1 MPIPENRRRDERTYW
16 MNDAPVTDIH
26 EALDL
31 LTEPW
36 DASGPRFL
44 DVGYDLADGAK
55 PEIHFEWSRER
66 NGQWSNGTNY
76 LQIDSL
82 LVEQLKNRGFVKPM
96 EIPHMGY
103 TETEKRKLIITD
115 VGKKYAKLSLES
127 KQSKA
132 VELVRPPPYDALT
145 PLYDP
150 TRIFSF
156 RESEFWGGKLY
167 FRFEMLNGEM
177 LKVYPDTGEFGVI
190 PAEKKEAATG
200 A

>member
-44 DVGYDLADGAK
+44 DVGYDLANDST

-66 NGQWSNGTNY
+66 NGQWSSGTNY
-76 LQIDSL
+76 LQIDPSL
-82 LVEQLKNRGFVKPM
+82 AKQLEERGFVKPM

-103 TETEKRKLIITD
+103 TETEKRKLVITP
-115 VGKKYAKLSLES
+115 VGKKYVQLTLEQ
-127 KQSKA
+127 KQRKA
-132 VELVRPPPYDALT
+132 VELVRPRPYDALA

-150 TRIFSF
+150 TRIFSS
-156 RESEFWGGKLY
+156 REHNWWGGKLY
-167 FRFEMLNGEM
+167 FSFEMMNGEK
-177 LKVYPDTGEFGVI
+177 LHVYPDTEEFGVI
-190 PAEKKEAATG
+190 PAEQKAATG